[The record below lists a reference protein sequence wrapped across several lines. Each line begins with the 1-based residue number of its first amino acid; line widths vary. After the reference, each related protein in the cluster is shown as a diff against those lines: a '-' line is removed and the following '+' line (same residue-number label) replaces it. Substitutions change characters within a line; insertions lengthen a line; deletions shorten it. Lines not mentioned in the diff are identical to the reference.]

1 MAISPRHVD
10 ALIDIVENKL
20 SDMLVWDS
28 DDRKEVVALRHCLE
42 ELQKCRSVAGDI
54 IAFDGPVRRR
64 HRAGTSAA

>member
-28 DDRKEVVALRHCLE
+28 DDRKEVVALTAR
-42 ELQKCRSVAGDI
+42 
-54 IAFDGPVRRR
+54 
-64 HRAGTSAA
+64 